1 MAALLEIDSLSKSF
15 SGLRA
20 VNQLSFTLEAGEILG
35 LIGPNGSG
43 KTTTLNLIAGT
54 LRADRGRIRLSGT
67 DVTALG
73 NHQRVR
79 KRINRTFQLVRVLP
93 GMTVLENVMAGAL
106 FGAEPRGFDA
116 ARDEARRL
124 LQLLDLADKAE
135 QSAEQLTYIDQKRIE
150 LARALAT
157 RPRVLLLDE
166 WLSGLNPAEM
176 THAIAQVQRIADDG
190 VGIVLVEH
198 VMDAVRALCTRAVV
212 MTAGACIAAG
222 PTEDVLR
229 DPAVIRAYLG
239 VEDA

>member
-1 MAALLEIDSLSKSF
+1 VTALLEIEGLTKSF
-15 SGLRA
+15 SGLLA
-20 VNQLSFTLEAGEILG
+20 VNELSFALEPGEILG

-54 LRADRGRIRLSGT
+54 LRADRGSIRLSGA
-67 DVTALG
+67 DVTRLA
-73 NHQRVR
+73 NHLRVR

-106 FGAEPRGFDA
+106 FGADPSGFAA
-116 ARDEARRL
+116 ARDEAQRL
-124 LQLLDLADKAE
+124 LRLLELADKSA
-135 QSAEQLTYIDQKRIE
+135 QSADQLTYIDQKRIE

-166 WLSGLNPAEM
+166 WLSGLSPAEM
-176 THAIAQVQRIADDG
+176 NQAIAHVRSIASEG
-190 VGIVLVEH
+190 IGIVLVEH

-222 PTEDVLR
+222 RTEDVLR
-229 DPAVIRAYLG
+229 DPAVVRAYLG

>member
-1 MAALLEIDSLSKSF
+1 VVALLEIAGLTKSF
-15 SGLRA
+15 SGLLA
-20 VNQLSFTLEAGEILG
+20 VNELSFALEPGEILG
-35 LIGPNGSG
+35 LIGLNGSG

-54 LRADRGRIRLSGT
+54 LRADRGSIRLSGT
-67 DVTALG
+67 DITRLA
-73 NHQRVR
+73 NHQRVH

-106 FGAEPRGFDA
+106 FGADPSGFAA
-116 ARDEARRL
+116 ARGEAQRL
-124 LQLLDLADKAE
+124 LRLLELTDKAA
-135 QSAEQLTYIDQKRIE
+135 QSADQLTYIDQKRIE

-166 WLSGLNPAEM
+166 WLSGLNPGEM
-176 THAIAQVQRIADDG
+176 SQAIAQVRSIASEG
-190 VGIVLVEH
+190 IGIVLVEH

-222 PTEDVLR
+222 RTEDVLR
-229 DPAVIRAYLG
+229 DPAVVRAYLG